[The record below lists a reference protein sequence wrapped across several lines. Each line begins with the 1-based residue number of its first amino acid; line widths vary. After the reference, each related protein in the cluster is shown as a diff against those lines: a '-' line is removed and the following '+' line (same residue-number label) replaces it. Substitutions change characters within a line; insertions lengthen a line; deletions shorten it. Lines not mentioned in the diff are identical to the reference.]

1 MMFSNLD
8 EALKLIEMCL
18 PRPQFLAVTLSVISD
33 RLKLAVPS
41 GSIAPQQQGHQSRVQ
56 AAAEGLREADPPH
69 SHWAACASAPSPAQT
84 DVLRDPLVYVPI
96 ACCPGTDRS
105 LALSSSQPLFR

>member
-33 RLKLAVPS
+33 RLKL
-41 GSIAPQQQGHQSRVQ
+41 GHQSRVQ

>member
-41 GSIAPQQQGHQSRVQ
+41 GSIGPTPRSIRDTRAGPRPTSRQLLKVSEEQ
-56 AAAEGLREADPPH
+56 TPH
-69 SHWAACASAPSPAQT
+69 TASGQPVPVLHHLHSTEVLLVFRGRFLCASAG
-84 DVLRDPLVYVPI
+84 I
-96 ACCPGTDRS
+96 GHHGKEPG
-105 LALSSSQPLFR
+105 

>member
-41 GSIAPQQQGHQSRVQ
+41 GSIAPQQQGHQSRVPRRMSKWLMEISKEETLQ
-56 AAAEGLREADPPH
+56 PLREACPF
-69 SHWAACASAPSPAQT
+69 SLSPEQH
-84 DVLRDPLVYVPI
+84 
-96 ACCPGTDRS
+96 
-105 LALSSSQPLFR
+105 